1 MAQLLLCSGRL
12 LAFLNSP
19 WHKAMAVTVN
29 IYQQSA
35 IRYLATY
42 GMDQQDAKTFWFKKL
57 GTVFALL
64 CSTDVAQFD
73 SSYTGRVD
81 QLLGSGVTELPTAN
95 GYTKGGQYVQNLYTY
110 YNGPGPFDFSQE
122 SSLIRGSK
130 LLELRPASQRFPG
143 SGDTINCFRWVPS
156 GTLSAKSLLLCL
168 QTPLNAANSSEP
180 IYSASYPLAMVDF
193 GGTVTGTP
201 GSVLAVPYP
210 IVATAIR
217 WTID

>member
-1 MAQLLLCSGRL
+1 
-12 LAFLNSP
+12 
-19 WHKAMAVTVN
+19 MAVTVN

-95 GYTKGGQYVQNLYTY
+95 GYSKGGQYVQNIYQY
-110 YNGPGPFDFSQE
+110 YE
-122 SSLIRGSK
+122 SIIIGTQAYFNYSTASSIIRGSK
-130 LLELRPASQRFPG
+130 LLELQPASRTFPG
-143 SGDTINCFRWVPS
+143 PDNTVNCFNWVS
-156 GTLSAKSLLLCL
+156 TGTLSAKSLLLCL
-168 QTPLNAANSSEP
+168 QTPLDAASSSEP

-193 GGTVTGTP
+193 GGTVTAAS
-201 GSVLAVPYP
+201 GSPLGVPYP

>member
-1 MAQLLLCSGRL
+1 
-12 LAFLNSP
+12 
-19 WHKAMAVTVN
+19 MAVTVN

-42 GMDQQDAKTFWFKKL
+42 GMDQQDAKTFWFQKPE
-57 GTVFALL
+57 TVFALL

-81 QLLGSGVTELPTAN
+81 QLLGSGVTELSTGN
-95 GYTKGGQYVQNLYTY
+95 GYAKGGQYVQNFYTY
-110 YNGPGPFDFSQE
+110 RELQVVGNRVQE
-122 SSLIRGSK
+122 FYFTVSSIIRGNK
-130 LLELRPASQRFPG
+130 LLELQPASRRFPG
-143 SGDTINCFRWVPS
+143 GGGTVNCFSWVS
-156 GTLSAKSLLLCL
+156 TGTLSAKSLLLCL
-168 QTPLNAANSSEP
+168 QTPLDAANSSQP

-193 GGTVTGTP
+193 GGTVTAAS
-201 GSVLAVPYP
+201 GSPLAVPYP